1 MASAAVE
8 VPTGGPTGPYFA
20 EERKGWHGYVEWE
33 DYPEKRAEAARILAT
48 HDFAHV
54 SFPPAVIKP

>member
-1 MASAAVE
+1 MVDVQVPVE
-8 VPTGGPTGPYFA
+8 IPVTRVEPYFA

-54 SFPPAVIKP
+54 SLLIVKS